1 MSDTIRFEIV
11 TPVRAVYSGE
21 ARSVLLPTERG
32 EAEILPDH
40 RAMLTLIQHG
50 TVVVTETSGEKRLF
64 VAERGYAEIVDN
76 KVTLLVAGCLDAA
89 EVDLDSSRADVARG
103 EELFKAPHLL
113 TETQLE
119 EERERLERSRARLEM
134 IARATGRAQ

>member
-11 TPVRAVYSGE
+11 TPVRAVYSGD

-32 EAEILPDH
+32 EAEILPGH

-50 TVVVTETSGEKRLF
+50 TVVVTESSGEKKLF
-64 VAERGYAEIVDN
+64 AAERGYAEVVDN
-76 KVTLLVAGCLDAA
+76 KVTLLVAGCVGAS
-89 EVDLDSSRADVARG
+89 EVDLAASREDLARG

-113 TETQLE
+113 TEAQLE
-119 EERERLERSRARLEM
+119 EERERLDRSRARLEM
-134 IARATGRAQ
+134 IARATGRA